1 MFEGISNKGEKTYIK
16 LNLSNEDLTLSCVII
31 KIQFQF
37 QSSVRFVIEM
47 CNFDGKHVQK
57 IYMFV

>member
-16 LNLSNEDLTLSCVII
+16 LNLSNEDLTLSRVII

-37 QSSVRFVIEM
+37 QLSVRFVIEM
-47 CNFDGKHVQK
+47 CDFDGKRV
-57 IYMFV
+57 